1 MNYSKAIKVAIESL
15 RKERKDYAVDANLF
29 KLFNATGST
38 QENAAKK
45 VAEIDEAISVLN
57 GTPRLL

>member
-15 RKERKDYAVDANLF
+15 RKERKDYAVDANLHKIF
-29 KLFNATGST
+29 GATGST